1 MTWNWVGRYEEV
13 YNMCEKNLEGKVLS
27 LSSNDD
33 TDEASNNDIEE
44 ETIIDDSIDDEIE
57 EEIIKPK
64 KRSYKKKKK
73 KTTIKICQTCGEDII
88 ANEDRNLY
96 RYMDTYAQ
104 LQAKDYCEEHE
115 RVYSDHK
122 CKPCWCGDCGFLT
135 KYEIEVQA
143 GK

>member
-27 LSSNDD
+27 PPSNDD

-73 KTTIKICQTCGEDII
+73 KTTIKIQYKKQEKSSMEKMSGSAEPDMALRWAII
-88 ANEDRNLY
+88 CPNDS
-96 RYMDTYAQ
+96 
-104 LQAKDYCEEHE
+104 K
-115 RVYSDHK
+115 K
-122 CKPCWCGDCGFLT
+122 CMASSPICT
-135 KYEIEVQA
+135 
-143 GK
+143 